1 MQVIANNFYI
11 FNRIT
16 NNNIYI
22 MSSIN
27 QLVSEIAHIAQA
39 PNNVPLRRSIRQ
51 EIIHYRNELIRK
63 SYNNHSISDKV
74 LQQKFVATLIDI
86 PDGDIEEAK
95 DLKLPL
101 IKRTS
106 QKVPRPTR
114 LPINL
119 PFHSVRTLGSVNAYE
134 IPFTKEASVRF
145 NKYLPGMCNTIAYD
159 YINEY
164 IYIYINPNTEF
175 SGINKI
181 VIESIF
187 EYPHIIE
194 TETVDGKID
203 INDPFIDDNEFL
215 LPEDLIGPIKDMVL
229 QRLHLEIPRED
240 NTISVPNKLNG

>member
-119 PFHSVRTLGSVNAYE
+119 PFHSVRTLGSVNVYD
-134 IPFTKEASVRF
+134 IPFT
-145 NKYLPGMCNTIAYD
+145 
-159 YINEY
+159 
-164 IYIYINPNTEF
+164 
-175 SGINKI
+175 
-181 VIESIF
+181 
-187 EYPHIIE
+187 
-194 TETVDGKID
+194 
-203 INDPFIDDNEFL
+203 
-215 LPEDLIGPIKDMVL
+215 
-229 QRLHLEIPRED
+229 
-240 NTISVPNKLNG
+240 

>member
-119 PFHSVRTLGSVNAYE
+119 PF
-134 IPFTKEASVRF
+134 I
-145 NKYLPGMCNTIAYD
+145 
-159 YINEY
+159 
-164 IYIYINPNTEF
+164 
-175 SGINKI
+175 
-181 VIESIF
+181 
-187 EYPHIIE
+187 
-194 TETVDGKID
+194 
-203 INDPFIDDNEFL
+203 L
-215 LPEDLIGPIKDMVL
+215 LE
-229 QRLHLEIPRED
+229 H
-240 NTISVPNKLNG
+240 

>member
-86 PDGDIEEAK
+86 PDVDIEEAK

-119 PFHSVRTLGSVNAYE
+119 PFHSVRTLGSVNVYE

-164 IYIYINPNTEF
+164 IYLFPPANDKPISI
-175 SGINKI
+175 GAI
-181 VIESIF
+181 VIESSF
-187 EYPHIIE
+187 EQPNQIA
-194 TETVDGKID
+194 D
-203 INDPFIDDNEFL
+203 INGELTFENKIYDDNEWL
-215 LPEDLIGPIKDMVL
+215 LSEDMVGQIKDIIFKRDL
-229 QRLHLEIPRED
+229 LNQKHETDEIPS
-240 NTISVPNKLNG
+240 TIKYD

>member
-119 PFHSVRTLGSVNAYE
+119 PFHSVRTLGSVNVYE

-164 IYIYINPNTEF
+164 IYLFPPANDKPISI
-175 SGINKI
+175 GAI
-181 VIESIF
+181 VIESSF
-187 EYPHIIE
+187 EQPNQIA
-194 TETVDGKID
+194 D
-203 INDPFIDDNEFL
+203 INGELTFENKIYDDNEWL
-215 LPEDLIGPIKDMVL
+215 LSEDMVGQIKDIIFKRDL
-229 QRLHLEIPRED
+229 LNQKHETDEIPS
-240 NTISVPNKLNG
+240 TIKYD

>member
-1 MQVIANNFYI
+1 
-11 FNRIT
+11 
-16 NNNIYI
+16 
-22 MSSIN
+22 
-27 QLVSEIAHIAQA
+27 
-39 PNNVPLRRSIRQ
+39 
-51 EIIHYRNELIRK
+51 
-63 SYNNHSISDKV
+63 
-74 LQQKFVATLIDI
+74 
-86 PDGDIEEAK
+86 
-95 DLKLPL
+95 
-101 IKRTS
+101 
-106 QKVPRPTR
+106 
-114 LPINL
+114 
-119 PFHSVRTLGSVNAYE
+119 
-134 IPFTKEASVRF
+134 
-145 NKYLPGMCNTIAYD
+145 MCNTIAYD

-229 QRLHLEIPRED
+229 QRLHLEVPRED

>member
-119 PFHSVRTLGSVNAYE
+119 PFHSVRTLGSVNVYE
-134 IPFTKEASVRF
+134 IPFAKEAIVRF
-145 NKYLPGMCNTIAYD
+145 NKYLPGMCNTITYD

-215 LPEDLIGPIKDMVL
+215 LPEDLIGPIKNMVL

>member
-1 MQVIANNFYI
+1 MQVIVNNFYI

-106 QKVPRPTR
+106 QKST
-114 LPINL
+114 
-119 PFHSVRTLGSVNAYE
+119 SSY
-134 IPFTKEASVRF
+134 
-145 NKYLPGMCNTIAYD
+145 
-159 YINEY
+159 
-164 IYIYINPNTEF
+164 
-175 SGINKI
+175 KI
-181 VIESIF
+181 T
-187 EYPHIIE
+187 Y
-194 TETVDGKID
+194 
-203 INDPFIDDNEFL
+203 
-215 LPEDLIGPIKDMVL
+215 
-229 QRLHLEIPRED
+229 
-240 NTISVPNKLNG
+240 

>member
-95 DLKLPL
+95 DLKL
-101 IKRTS
+101 
-106 QKVPRPTR
+106 
-114 LPINL
+114 
-119 PFHSVRTLGSVNAYE
+119 
-134 IPFTKEASVRF
+134 PFTKEASVRF